1 MSKYGPIQEPDL
13 AALLDM
19 TRQRIFADLNCHQ
32 VGIITNFNPST
43 CTASVQIAARR
54 VVGDQIVS
62 YPPLI
67 DCPVMMLCGST
78 GGLTIPV
85 MAGDTCL
92 VLFND
97 RNIDNWYSTGNVA
110 QPNTARMHDL
120 SDGIVFV
127 GIRSLANPIPDY
139 SATAVELRNI
149 AEGAKVSLDSLVGIE
164 NNATSLHELL
174 NKILDT
180 IQTWTTTSGLTANAA
195 TLAKVVVNRTQV
207 DSLLKP

>member
-1 MSKYGPIQEPDL
+1 MSKLGPIQEPDL

-19 TRQRIFADLNCHQ
+19 TRQRIFADMNCHQ
-32 VGIITNFNPST
+32 VGIILNFNPAK

-67 DCPVMMLCGST
+67 DCPVIMLCGAT

-85 MAGDTCL
+85 IAGDTCL

-97 RNIDNWYSTGNVA
+97 RNIDTWYSSGNVA

-120 SDGIVFV
+120 SDGIVLV
-127 GIRSLANPIPDY
+127 GVRSLANPIPDL
-139 SATAVELRNI
+139 SASAVELRNI
-149 AEGAKVSLDSLVGIE
+149 AEGAKVSLDSLVGIS
-164 NNATSLHELL
+164 NNATSLFDLL

-180 IQTWTTTSGLTANAA
+180 IETWTTTTGLTANPA
-195 TLAKVVVNRTQV
+195 TIVKVGLNRTQI
-207 DSLLKP
+207 DNLLKP